1 MVRMGQDGR
10 QRVAVVTGAASG
22 FGKAIARR
30 FAADGYWVGL
40 LDRNAEAAEAASA
53 ELGGPRHGAVL
64 VADVSDEAQME
75 AAFRVVASRW
85 GRLDVLVNNA
95 AVPQRPTPIEALS
108 SAEWDRIMAVNVKG
122 VFLGMKM
129 AVPLMQANGGGSI
142 INIASVAA
150 IRPRPGLNAY
160 CASKAA
166 VIGLTKAVALE
177 LAAAG
182 IRVNCIAPGPADTP
196 MLPGFMADPGSESG
210 RQAFIAS
217 VPLGRLI
224 RPEEIAAA
232 AAYLASDEA
241 AAVIGAVIS
250 VDGGRHV

>member
-1 MVRMGQDGR
+1 MVDMSQNVR
-10 QRVAVVTGAASG
+10 RVAVVTGAASG
-22 FGKAIARR
+22 FGRAIALRLAR
-30 FAADGYWVGL
+30 DGCWVGVLDRDAAAAADTL
-40 LDRNAEAAEAASA
+40 SA
-53 ELGGPRHGAVL
+53 LGGADHGTVL
-64 VADVSDEAQME
+64 AADVSDEAQME
-75 AAFRVVASRW
+75 AAFQAVQARW

-95 AVPQRPTPIEALS
+95 AVPQRPTAIEALS
-108 SAEWDRIMAVNVKG
+108 TAEWDRIMAVNVRG
-122 VFLGMKM
+122 VFLGMKL
-129 AVPLMQANGGGSI
+129 AVPLMRAAGGGSI

-150 IRPRPGLNAY
+150 LRPRPGMNAY

-177 LAAAG
+177 LAATG

-196 MLPGFMADPGSESG
+196 MLPGFMAEPGSEAG
-210 RQAFIAS
+210 RRVFLDS

-224 RPEEIAAA
+224 DPEEIAAA

-241 AAVIGAVIS
+241 RAVIGAVLN

>member
-1 MVRMGQDGR
+1 MGESGR
-10 QRVAVVTGAASG
+10 RVAVITGAASG
-22 FGKAIARR
+22 IGNAIARR
-30 FAADGYWVGL
+30 FVQDGYWVGL
-40 LDRNAEAAEAASA
+40 LDRDKAAAEQALTA
-53 ELGGPRHGAVL
+53 LGGADAGAVL
-64 VADVSDEAQME
+64 AADVSDEEEMK
-75 AAFRVVASRW
+75 AAFQAVGDRW

-95 AVPQRPTPIEALS
+95 AVPQRPTPILELDA
-108 SAEWDRIMAVNVKG
+108 AAWDRIMAVNVRG
-122 VFLGMKM
+122 VFLGMKL
-129 AVPLMQANGGGSI
+129 AIPLMQAAGRGSI

-150 IRPRPGLNAY
+150 LRPRPGLNAY

-177 LAAAG
+177 LAATG

-196 MLPGFMADPGSESG
+196 MLPEFMADPASPAA
-210 RQAFIAS
+210 RRVFIDS

-232 AAYLASDEA
+232 AAYLASDDA
-241 AAVIGAVIS
+241 AAVIGAVLN

>member
-1 MVRMGQDGR
+1 MERDAR
-10 QRVAVVTGAASG
+10 RRVAVVTGAASG
-22 FGKAIARR
+22 FGRAITRR
-30 FAADGYWVGL
+30 FVKEGYWVGL
-40 LDRNAEAAEAASA
+40 LDRDAATAAGVLA
-53 ELGGPRHGAVL
+53 ELGGDQNGTVL
-64 VADVSDEAQME
+64 AADVSNEEQMA
-75 AAFRVVASRW
+75 AAFRQVQDRW

-95 AVPQRPTPIEALS
+95 AVPQRPTPVEALTT
-108 SAEWDRIMAVNVKG
+108 AEWDQIMAVNVRG
-122 VFLGMKM
+122 VFLGIKL
-129 AVPLMQANGGGSI
+129 AVPLMKANGGGSI

-150 IRPRPGLNAY
+150 LRPRPGLNAY

-177 LAAAG
+177 LATSG

-196 MLPGFMADPGSESG
+196 MLPSFMAEPGSEAG
-210 RQAFIAS
+210 RKAFIDS
-217 VPLGRLI
+217 VPLGRFI

-232 AAYLASDEA
+232 AAYLASDDA

>member
-1 MVRMGQDGR
+1 MGESGR
-10 QRVAVVTGAASG
+10 RVAVITGAASG
-22 FGKAIARR
+22 IGNAIARR
-30 FAADGYWVGL
+30 FVQDGYWVGL
-40 LDRNAEAAEAASA
+40 LDRDKAAAEQALTA
-53 ELGGPRHGAVL
+53 LGGADAGAVL
-64 VADVSDEAQME
+64 AADVSDEEEMK
-75 AAFRVVASRW
+75 AAFQAVGDRW

-95 AVPQRPTPIEALS
+95 AVPQRPTPILELDA
-108 SAEWDRIMAVNVKG
+108 AAWDRIMAVNVRG
-122 VFLGMKM
+122 VFLGMKL
-129 AVPLMQANGGGSI
+129 AIPLMQAAGRGSI

-150 IRPRPGLNAY
+150 LRPRPGLNAY

-177 LAAAG
+177 LAATG

-196 MLPGFMADPGSESG
+196 MLPEFMADPASPAA
-210 RQAFIAS
+210 RRVFIDS

-232 AAYLASDEA
+232 AAYLASDDA
-241 AAVIGAVIS
+241 AALIGAVLN